1 MGQLTLGRKS
11 ENGFSVA
18 ELILSLGFIATA
30 LLAVIG
36 LTVALNRTGQE
47 SADRVTAATLA
58 ESQIQKTIA
67 AGQQDT
73 AGFWDLEYPSGTP
86 YDSGTETIDGTEF
99 AWTVNAITVLDGV
112 NDLGSDSGAKS
123 SNRVKKVDIRITWW
137 DSDTQQKA
145 GYGKLEFQASRL
157 VSEVK

>member
-58 ESQIQKTIA
+58 ESQ
-67 AGQQDT
+67 
-73 AGFWDLEYPSGTP
+73 
-86 YDSGTETIDGTEF
+86 
-99 AWTVNAITVLDGV
+99 
-112 NDLGSDSGAKS
+112 
-123 SNRVKKVDIRITWW
+123 RC
-137 DSDTQQKA
+137 
-145 GYGKLEFQASRL
+145 
-157 VSEVK
+157 